1 MQEVIVIILLVGAL
15 FYIGYRAYKSYNKK
29 KCGDGDC
36 GCK

>member
-1 MQEVIVIILLVGAL
+1 MQEVIIVILLVAAVT
-15 FYIGYRAYKSYNKK
+15 YIGFRVYKTIAKK

>member
-1 MQEVIVIILLVGAL
+1 MQEIIIAILLVAAL
-15 FYIGYRAYKSYNKK
+15 SYIGYRIYNTITKK